1 MQGAVIASTASTIPY
16 RHNHPPPL
24 AHGRAAPDRAARQIA
39 FSFSAI
45 AALPPLGLL
54 RHKEHA
60 DFVRSQFDFWKD
72 LLDEGTEGHPPQF
85 YDEGRSSSASGAVNS
100 PSRKH
105 ARTGRPCEGCRILPL
120 RPLAGF
126 PRPPAR
132 RHKERSATTPR
143 GACPTRAISSVT
155 SRPLQ
160 APKLSASG

>member
-24 AHGRAAPDRAARQIA
+24 AHGRAAPDRAARQTA

-72 LLDEGTEGHPPQF
+72 LLDENLGGHPLLF
-85 YDEGRSSSASGAVNS
+85 WDEGRGFFRFSDGRLAL
-100 PSRKH
+100 SRERADWRALK
-105 ARTGRPCEGCRILPL
+105 E
-120 RPLAGF
+120 AGF
-126 PRPPAR
+126 F
-132 RHKERSATTPR
+132 SDW
-143 GACPTRAISSVT
+143 GM
-155 SRPLQ
+155 
-160 APKLSASG
+160 